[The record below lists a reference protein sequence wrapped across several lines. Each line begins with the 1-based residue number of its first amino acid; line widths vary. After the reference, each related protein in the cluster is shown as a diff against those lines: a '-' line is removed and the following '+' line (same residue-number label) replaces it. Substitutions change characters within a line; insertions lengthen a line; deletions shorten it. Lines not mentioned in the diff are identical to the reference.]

1 MLTIN
6 VRGQWQMTIDI
17 LKERIY
23 NNKSNIHIH
32 AYMKASDETRIESL
46 LKLAAEETHLTDI

>member
-1 MLTIN
+1 
-6 VRGQWQMTIDI
+6 MTIDI

-32 AYMKASDETRIESL
+32 AYMKASETRIESL